1 MDLLHSIFITGFI
14 IGLGVAA
21 PIGPI
26 ATLLIRQTLTYG
38 FFSGLSAALA
48 VILADGFYAWVAAI
62 LSSLIEGWMNA
73 HFRWFYAL
81 GGAFLMYI
89 GVKVLISHVQYNK
102 NAKKSTKTAV
112 LSSFFHTL
120 FLTLA
125 SPMTTLL
132 FIGWFNA
139 TGVFE
144 KINHPGDIAA
154 VVLGVMA
161 GAAAWYAAL
170 VSVVAIVKKKYDLKI
185 FRYVNLIAGTAI
197 IAFSLWIIGK
207 AILGI
212 Q

>member
-14 IGLGVAA
+14 IGVGVAA

-26 ATLLIRQTLTYG
+26 ATLMIRQTLTYG
-38 FFSGLSAALA
+38 LLSGLGAALA
-48 VILADGFYAWVAAI
+48 VIIADGFYAWVAAM
-62 LSSLIEGWMNA
+62 LSSFIEGWVNA
-73 HFRWFYAL
+73 HFRWFYFV

-89 GVKVLISHVQYNK
+89 GIKVLMSHVQYK
-102 NAKKSTKTAV
+102 NNDKKTKKTAII
-112 LSSFFHTL
+112 SSFFHTL

-144 KINHPGDIAA
+144 QIKNPGDIAA
-154 VVLGVMA
+154 VVIGVMA
-161 GAAAWYAAL
+161 GATAWY
-170 VSVVAIVKKKYDLKI
+170 VSLVAIVATVQKKYDLKI
-185 FRYVNLIAGTAI
+185 FRYVNLLAGSAI
-197 IAFSLWIIGK
+197 IAFSLMIIGK
-207 AILGI
+207 AILGV

>member
-1 MDLLHSIFITGFI
+1 MNLLDSIFITGFL

-26 ATLLIRQTLTYG
+26 ATLIIRQTLAYG
-38 FFSGLSAALA
+38 LLSGLGAAFA
-48 VILADGFYAWVAAI
+48 VIIADGFYAWVAAI
-62 LSSLIEGWMNA
+62 LSSFIEGWMNA
-73 HFRWFYAL
+73 HFRWFYFI

-89 GVKVLISHVQYNK
+89 GIKVLMSHVQYNK
-102 NAKKSTKTAV
+102 RDKKSLKTAV

-120 FLTLA
+120 FLTIA

-144 KINHPGDIAA
+144 KIHHPGDIAT
-154 VVLGVMA
+154 VVIGVMV
-161 GAAAWYAAL
+161 GAAAWYVFLAAL
-170 VSVVAIVKKKYDLKI
+170 VAIVQKKYDLKI

>member
-1 MDLLHSIFITGFI
+1 MDLTHSIFITGFI

-26 ATLLIRQTLTYG
+26 ATLMIRQTLAYG
-38 FFSGLSAALA
+38 LFAGLGAALA
-48 VILADGFYAWVAAI
+48 VIIADGFYAWVAAI
-62 LSSLIEGWMNA
+62 LSSFIEGWMNA
-73 HFRWFYAL
+73 HFRWFYFI

-89 GVKVLISHVQYNK
+89 GIQVLMSHVKYN
-102 NAKKSTKTAV
+102 NTDKKAMKSP
-112 LSSFFHTL
+112 LSSFLHTL

-144 KINHPGDIAA
+144 QIKTPTDIGAA
-154 VVLGVMA
+154 VIGVMV
-161 GAAAWYAAL
+161 GATAWYTSL
-170 VSVVAIVKKKYDLKI
+170 VAIVSTVKKKYDLKI
-185 FRYVNLIAGTAI
+185 FRYVNLIAGSAI
-197 IAFSLWIIGK
+197 IIFSLMIIGQ

-212 Q
+212 K